1 MNSRSNPY
9 SFVPCLVIRKYLPK
23 YYMIA
28 IQWCLEYLL
37 PYHHA
42 HSFQD
47 LLQVNSKSQER
58 CFLPKYGTDSGN
70 DRFHVL
76 KQFFWYELKYPF
88 LRHKN
93 VELQFRPILESY
105 QLQVAS
111 GSDQPNLFPLH
122 YSSICLNIY

>member
-1 MNSRSNPY
+1 MSSDSQVFAEVLHDCHPMVFGV
-9 SFVPCLVIRKYLPK
+9 SSTISSCSQFSGL
-23 YYMIA
+23 A
-28 IQWCLEYLL
+28 T
-37 PYHHA
+37 
-42 HSFQD
+42 
-47 LLQVNSKSQER
+47 VNSKSQER

-76 KQFFWYELKYPF
+76 KQFFWYDLKYPF